1 MAALVNRQRRT
12 GWRFPW
18 SDGRTS
24 DLRLA
29 SIYTAVATDAA
40 SDTTDCIDDDDD
52 ACGGGDGSDDIGDG
66 GGDDIGDGD
75 DDIGDGGGAG
85 DDR

>member
-40 SDTTDCIDDDDD
+40 SDTTDCIDDDD
-52 ACGGGDGSDDIGDG
+52 ACGGGNGSDDIGDG